1 MIKLDLFQC
10 YMDNSTH
17 TNQCDT
23 SFQQKETQKPHV
35 FSIAA
40 EKAFDK
46 TQHAFMIN
54 TLLKVGIKGTYL
66 NIIQVIYVKPM

>member
-40 EKAFDK
+40 EKAFD
-46 TQHAFMIN
+46 
-54 TLLKVGIKGTYL
+54 
-66 NIIQVIYVKPM
+66 